1 VAGVNSSDQILDH
14 FNYFSDD
21 WFSDIE
27 VKIMKKKDKFFS
39 NKKILIYG
47 LGKSGLA
54 SYNFLKNN
62 NEVYVYDDYKIDDKL
77 DETKIRQIKYKKIS
91 FYEFDVII
99 ISPGID
105 ITKCKLSKFL
115 SKNKNKIITDLD
127 VFYKCNP
134 NNICITITGTNGKST
149 TCKILNNVLHD
160 QKFDSRLV
168 GNIGNPILN
177 EKRIDKSTIFVIEAS
192 SYQLEYS
199 KHFKSKYSVILN
211 ISPDHIERHKTL
223 SNYVSAKFKLI
234 KNQSKN
240 GIAFVNNNNTLI
252 KKKLFLNNFLSK
264 IIKVN
269 YIKVKKKIDQI
280 KNPYF
285 KSDGNQENLSFIF
298 YISNYLKLNQKKLF
312 YTLENFKGLDYRQQI
327 VYDSKNLQ
335 IINDSKATSYASSE
349 SLIKKFTNAYWIIG
363 GIPKQGDKFKLLKKD
378 CLNIRAYIF
387 GKYYK
392 KFKNDLKNKI
402 RINHYSN
409 LKITLQMIFKDFR
422 KDFSNKKKYILFSPA
437 GASFDSFKN
446 FEDRGSYFNK
456 LIKTYI
462 NAR

>member
-1 VAGVNSSDQILDH
+1 
-14 FNYFSDD
+14 
-21 WFSDIE
+21 
-27 VKIMKKKDKFFS
+27 MKKKNNFFS

-62 NEVYVYDDYKIDDKL
+62 NEVHVYDDYKINNKL
-77 DETKIRQIKYKKIS
+77 DKIKKRQIEYKKINNS
-91 FYEFDVII
+91 EFDIII

-105 ITKCKLSKFL
+105 IVNCKISKFL
-115 SKNKNKIITDLD
+115 IKNKNKIITDLD

-134 NNICITITGTNGKST
+134 NNVCITITGTNGKST
-149 TCKILNNVLHD
+149 TCKILNNILLD

-177 EKRIDKSTIFVIEAS
+177 EKKINKSTIFVIEAS
-192 SYQLEYS
+192 SYQLQYS
-199 KHFKSKYSVILN
+199 KYFKSKYCVILN
-211 ISPDHIERHKTL
+211 ISPDHLERHKTL
-223 SNYVSAKFKLI
+223 NNYVSAKFKLI

-252 KKKLFLNNFLSK
+252 KKKLILNSFSSK

-269 YIKVKKKIDQI
+269 PIKVKQKIDKI

-298 YISNYLKLNQKKLF
+298 YISDYLKLNQKKLF

-327 VYDSKNLQ
+327 VYNSKNLQ

-349 SLIKKFTNAYWIIG
+349 SLINKFTNVYWILG
-363 GIPKQGDKFKLLKKD
+363 GIPKQGDKFKLLKKN
-378 CLNIRAYIF
+378 CINIRAYIF

-409 LKITLQMIFKDFR
+409 LKVTLNMIFKDLK
-422 KDFSNKKKYILFSPA
+422 KDFSNQKKYILFSPA

-456 LIKTYI
+456 IIKTYI
-462 NAR
+462 NER

>member
-1 VAGVNSSDQILDH
+1 LDH
-14 FNYFSDD
+14 FNYFSND
-21 WFSDIE
+21 WFGNLE
-27 VKIMKKKDKFFS
+27 VKIMKKKDKFFC

-54 SYNFLKNN
+54 SYSFLKNN
-62 NEVYVYDDYKIDDKL
+62 NEVYVYDDYKINSKF
-77 DETKIRQIKYKKIS
+77 DEIKKRQIEYKKINY
-91 FYEFDVII
+91 YEFDAII

-105 ITKCKLSKFL
+105 IINCKISKFL

-134 NNICITITGTNGKST
+134 NNVCITITGTNGKST
-149 TCKILNNVLHD
+149 TCKILNNVLLD

-177 EKRIDKSTIFVIEAS
+177 EKKINKSTIFVIEAS

-199 KHFKSKYSVILN
+199 KYFKSKYSVILN
-211 ISPDHIERHKTL
+211 ISPDHLERHKTL

-234 KNQSKN
+234 ENQSKN

-252 KKKLFLNNFLSK
+252 KKNLISYNFLSK
-264 IIKVN
+264 VIKVD
-269 YIKVKKKIDQI
+269 YLKVQKKINQV

-298 YISNYLKLNQKKLF
+298 YICRYLKLNKKKLF
-312 YTLENFKGLDYRQQI
+312 YTLEKFKGLDYRQQI

-349 SLIKKFTNAYWIIG
+349 SLIKKFTNVYWIVG
-363 GIPKQGDKFKLLKKD
+363 GIPKQGDKFKLLKKN
-378 CLNIRAYIF
+378 CLNIRVYIF

-392 KFKNDLKNKI
+392 KFKNDLKNKV
-402 RINHYSN
+402 RISHYSN
-409 LKITLQMIFKDFR
+409 LKVTLNMIFKDFR
-422 KDFSNKKKYILFSPA
+422 KDISNQKKYILFSPA

-462 NAR
+462 NER

>member
-1 VAGVNSSDQILDH
+1 
-14 FNYFSDD
+14 
-21 WFSDIE
+21 
-27 VKIMKKKDKFFS
+27 MKKKNNFFS

-62 NEVYVYDDYKIDDKL
+62 NEVHVYDDYKINNKL
-77 DETKIRQIKYKKIS
+77 DKIKKRQIEYKKINNS
-91 FYEFDVII
+91 EFDIII

-105 ITKCKLSKFL
+105 IVNCKISKFL
-115 SKNKNKIITDLD
+115 IKNKNKIITDLD

-134 NNICITITGTNGKST
+134 NNVCITITGTNGKST
-149 TCKILNNVLHD
+149 TCKILNNILLD

-177 EKRIDKSTIFVIEAS
+177 EKKINKSTIFVIEAS
-192 SYQLEYS
+192 SYQLQYS
-199 KHFKSKYSVILN
+199 KYFKSKYCVILN
-211 ISPDHIERHKTL
+211 ISPDHLERHKTL
-223 SNYVSAKFKLI
+223 NNYVSAKFKLI

-252 KKKLFLNNFLSK
+252 KKKLILNSFSSK

-269 YIKVKKKIDQI
+269 PIKVKQKIDKI

-298 YISNYLKLNQKKLF
+298 YISDYLKLNQKKLF
-312 YTLENFKGLDYRQQI
+312 YTLENFKGLVYRQQI

-349 SLIKKFTNAYWIIG
+349 SLIKKFTNAYWIVG
-363 GIPKQGDKFKLLKKD
+363 GIPKHGDKFKLLKKN
-378 CLNIRAYIF
+378 CSNIRAYIF
-387 GKYYK
+387 GKYYR

-402 RINHYSN
+402 KINHYSN
-409 LKITLQMIFKDFR
+409 LKITLNMIFKNLR
-422 KDFSNKKKYILFSPA
+422 KDFSTHKKYILFSPA

-446 FEDRGSYFNK
+446 FEDRGYYFNK

-462 NAR
+462 NDRKNINL

>member
-1 VAGVNSSDQILDH
+1 
-14 FNYFSDD
+14 
-21 WFSDIE
+21 
-27 VKIMKKKDKFFS
+27 MKKKDNFFS

-47 LGKSGLA
+47 LGKSGFA
-54 SYNFLKNN
+54 SLNFLKDNN
-62 NEVYVYDDYKIDDKL
+62 KVYVFDDYKINSKL
-77 DETKIRQIKYKKIS
+77 DVIKKRQIEYKKIEH
-91 FYEFDVII
+91 YEFDIII

-105 ITKCKLSKFL
+105 IVNCKISKFL

-149 TCKILNNVLHD
+149 TCKILNDVLKD

-177 EKRIDKSTIFVIEAS
+177 EKKINKSTIFVIEAS
-192 SYQLEYS
+192 SYQLQYS
-199 KHFKSKYSVILN
+199 KYFKSKYSVILN
-211 ISPDHIERHKTL
+211 ISPDHLERHKTL
-223 SNYVSAKFKLI
+223 NNYVRAKFKLI
-234 KNQSKN
+234 ENQSNN
-240 GIAFVNNNNTLI
+240 GIAFVNNNNSLI
-252 KKKLFLNNFLSK
+252 KKKLILYNFPSK

-269 YIKVKKKIDQI
+269 STKVRKKIDKI

-298 YISNYLKLNQKKLF
+298 YISNYLKLNRKKLF

-327 VYDSKNLQ
+327 VYNSKNLQ

-349 SLIKKFTNAYWIIG
+349 SLIKKFTNVYWILG
-363 GIPKQGDKFKLLKKD
+363 GIPKQGDKFKLLKKN
-378 CLNIRAYIF
+378 CLNIKAYIF

-402 RINHYSN
+402 PINHCSN
-409 LKITLQMIFKDFR
+409 LKVTLKMIFKDFK
-422 KDFSNKKKYILFSPA
+422 KDFSNQKKYILFSPA

-446 FEDRGSYFNK
+446 FEDRGCYFNK

-462 NAR
+462 NERQNISL

>member
-1 VAGVNSSDQILDH
+1 
-14 FNYFSDD
+14 
-21 WFSDIE
+21 
-27 VKIMKKKDKFFS
+27 MKKKDNYFS

-54 SYNFLKNN
+54 SYNFLKNSN
-62 NEVYVYDDYKIDDKL
+62 DVYVYDDYKINSKF
-77 DETKIRQIKYKKIS
+77 DEIKKKQIEYKKINY
-91 FYEFDVII
+91 YEFDVII

-105 ITKCKLSKFL
+105 IVKCKLSKFL

-127 VFYKCNP
+127 VFYKCYP

-149 TCKILNNVLHD
+149 TCKILDNVLHD
-160 QKFDSRLV
+160 QNFDSRLV

-199 KHFKSKYSVILN
+199 KFFKSKYSVILN
-211 ISPDHIERHKTL
+211 ISPDHLERHKTL
-223 SNYVSAKFKLI
+223 NNYVGAKFKLI

-240 GIAFVNNNNTLI
+240 GIAFVNNNNALI
-252 KKKLFLNNFLSK
+252 KKNLISYNFSSK

-269 YIKVKKKIDQI
+269 SIKVKKNIDQI

-298 YISNYLKLNQKKLF
+298 YISSYLKLNQKKLF

-349 SLIKKFTNAYWIIG
+349 SLIKKFTNAYWIVG

-446 FEDRGSYFNK
+446 FEDRGYYFNK

>member
-1 VAGVNSSDQILDH
+1 
-14 FNYFSDD
+14 
-21 WFSDIE
+21 
-27 VKIMKKKDKFFS
+27 MKKKDKFFS

-91 FYEFDVII
+91 YYEFDVII

-105 ITKCKLSKFL
+105 IAKCKLSKFL

>member
-1 VAGVNSSDQILDH
+1 MDH
-14 FNYFSDD
+14 FNYFSND
-21 WFSDIE
+21 WFGDLK

-54 SYNFLKNN
+54 SYSFLKNN
-62 NEVYVYDDYKIDDKL
+62 NEVYVYDDYKINSKF
-77 DETKIRQIKYKKIS
+77 DEIKKRQIEYKKINN
-91 FYEFDVII
+91 YEFDAII

-105 ITKCKLSKFL
+105 IINCKISKFL

-134 NNICITITGTNGKST
+134 NNVCITITGTNGKST
-149 TCKILNNVLHD
+149 TCNILNNVLLD

-177 EKRIDKSTIFVIEAS
+177 EKKINKSTIFVIEAS

-199 KHFKSKYSVILN
+199 KYFKSKYSVILN
-211 ISPDHIERHKTL
+211 ISPDHLERHKTL

-234 KNQSKN
+234 ENQSKN

-252 KKKLFLNNFLSK
+252 KKKLISYNFLSK
-264 IIKVN
+264 VIKVDPV
-269 YIKVKKKIDQI
+269 KVQKKINQV
-280 KNPYF
+280 KNSYF

-298 YISNYLKLNQKKLF
+298 YICNYLKLSQKKLF
-312 YTLENFKGLDYRQQI
+312 YTLVKFKGLDYRQQI

-349 SLIKKFTNAYWIIG
+349 SLIKKFTNVYWIVG
-363 GIPKQGDKFKLLKKD
+363 GIPKQGDKFNLLKKN
-378 CLNIRAYIF
+378 CINIRAYSF
-387 GKYYK
+387 GKYSK
-392 KFKNDLKNKI
+392 KFRNDLKNKI
-402 RINHYSN
+402 KINYYSN
-409 LKITLQMIFKDFR
+409 LKITLKMIFKDFR
-422 KDFSNKKKYILFSPA
+422 KNFSNQKKYILFSPA

-462 NAR
+462 NER

>member
-1 VAGVNSSDQILDH
+1 
-14 FNYFSDD
+14 
-21 WFSDIE
+21 
-27 VKIMKKKDKFFS
+27 MKKKDKFFS

-54 SYNFLKNN
+54 SYSFLKND
-62 NEVYVYDDYKIDDKL
+62 NEVYVYDDYKINSKF
-77 DETKIRQIKYKKIS
+77 DEIKKRQIEYKKINY
-91 FYEFDVII
+91 YEFDAII

-105 ITKCKLSKFL
+105 IINCKISKFL

-134 NNICITITGTNGKST
+134 NNVCITITGTNGKST
-149 TCKILNNVLHD
+149 TCNILNNVLLD

-177 EKRIDKSTIFVIEAS
+177 EKKINKSTIFVIEAS

-199 KHFKSKYSVILN
+199 KYFKSKYSVILN
-211 ISPDHIERHKTL
+211 ISPDHLERHKTL

-234 KNQSKN
+234 ENQSKN
-240 GIAFVNNNNTLI
+240 GIAFVNHNNTLI
-252 KKKLFLNNFLSK
+252 KKKLISCNFLSK
-264 IIKVN
+264 VIKVDP
-269 YIKVKKKIDQI
+269 IKVQKKINQV

-298 YISNYLKLNQKKLF
+298 YICNYLKLSQKKLF
-312 YTLENFKGLDYRQQI
+312 YTLEKFKGLDYRQQT

-349 SLIKKFTNAYWIIG
+349 SLIKKFTNVYWIVG
-363 GIPKQGDKFKLLKKD
+363 GIPKQGDKFKLLKKN
-378 CLNIRAYIF
+378 CINIRAYIF
-387 GKYYK
+387 GKYSK
-392 KFKNDLKNKI
+392 KFRNDLRNKI

-409 LKITLQMIFKDFR
+409 LKVTLNMIFKDLR
-422 KDFSNKKKYILFSPA
+422 KDFSNQKKYILFSPA

-462 NAR
+462 NER

>member
-1 VAGVNSSDQILDH
+1 LDH
-14 FNYFSDD
+14 FNYFSND
-21 WFSDIE
+21 WFGNLE

-54 SYNFLKNN
+54 SYSFLKNN
-62 NEVYVYDDYKIDDKL
+62 NEVYVYDDYKINSKF
-77 DETKIRQIKYKKIS
+77 DEIKKRQIKNKKINH
-91 FYEFDVII
+91 YKFDAII

-105 ITKCKLSKFL
+105 IINCKISKFL

-134 NNICITITGTNGKST
+134 NNVCITITGTNGKST
-149 TCKILNNVLHD
+149 TCKILNNVLQD
-160 QKFDSRLV
+160 QKLDSRLV

-177 EKRIDKSTIFVIEAS
+177 EKKINKSTIFVIEAS

-199 KHFKSKYSVILN
+199 KYFKSKYSVILN
-211 ISPDHIERHKTL
+211 ISPDHLERHKTL
-223 SNYVSAKFKLI
+223 SNYVNAKFKLI
-234 KNQSKN
+234 ENQSKN
-240 GIAFVNNNNTLI
+240 DVAFVNINNLLI
-252 KKKLFLNNFLSK
+252 KKKLISHNFSSK
-264 IIKVN
+264 VIKVN
-269 YIKVKKKIDQI
+269 SIKVKKKIDQI

-298 YISNYLKLNQKKLF
+298 YICKYLKLSQKKLF
-312 YTLENFKGLDYRQQI
+312 YTLEKFKGLDYRQQI

-349 SLIKKFTNAYWIIG
+349 SLIKKFTNVYWIVG
-363 GIPKQGDKFKLLKKD
+363 GIPKQGDKFKLLKKN
-378 CLNIRAYIF
+378 CINIRAYIF
-387 GKYYK
+387 GKYSK
-392 KFKNDLKNKI
+392 KFRNDLKNKI
-402 RINHYSN
+402 KINYYSN
-409 LKITLQMIFKDFR
+409 LKITLNMIFKDFR
-422 KDFSNKKKYILFSPA
+422 KNFSNQKKYILFSPA

-462 NAR
+462 NER

>member
-1 VAGVNSSDQILDH
+1 
-14 FNYFSDD
+14 
-21 WFSDIE
+21 
-27 VKIMKKKDKFFS
+27 MKKKDNFFS

-47 LGKSGLA
+47 LGKSGLS
-54 SYNFLKNN
+54 SYSFLKNN
-62 NEVYVYDDYKIDDKL
+62 NEVLVYDDFKINNKL
-77 DETKIRQIKYKKIS
+77 DEIKKKQIEYKKIKN
-91 FYEFDVII
+91 YDFDLII

-105 ITKCKLSKFL
+105 INNCKLSKFL

-127 VFYKCNP
+127 IFYKCNP
-134 NNICITITGTNGKST
+134 NNICITVTGTNGKST
-149 TCKILNNVLHD
+149 TCKIMNNVLHD
-160 QKFDSRLV
+160 QKFDTRLV
-168 GNIGNPILN
+168 GNIGNPILD
-177 EKRIDKSTIFVIEAS
+177 EKRINKSTIFVIEAS

-199 KHFKSKYSVILN
+199 KYFKSKYSVILN
-211 ISPDHIERHKTL
+211 ISPDHLERHKTL
-223 SNYVSAKFKLI
+223 SNYVGAKFKLI

-252 KKKLFLNNFLSK
+252 KKNLIMHNFLCK

-269 YIKVKKKIDQI
+269 YKKIQKKINQI

-298 YISNYLKLNQKKLF
+298 YICNYLKLDQKKLF
-312 YTLENFKGLDYRQQI
+312 NTLENFKGLDYRQQI
-327 VYDSKNLQ
+327 IYDSKKLQ

-349 SLIKKFTNAYWIIG
+349 SLIKKFTNVYWILG
-363 GIPKQGDKFKLLKKD
+363 GIPKQGDKFKLLKKN

-387 GKYYK
+387 GKHYK

-402 RINHYSN
+402 KINHYSN
-409 LKITLQMIFKDFR
+409 LKVTLDMIFKEFR
-422 KDFSNKKKYILFSPA
+422 KDFSDQKKYILFSPA

-462 NAR
+462 NDR

>member
-1 VAGVNSSDQILDH
+1 
-14 FNYFSDD
+14 
-21 WFSDIE
+21 
-27 VKIMKKKDKFFS
+27 MKKKNNFFS

-62 NEVYVYDDYKIDDKL
+62 NEVHVYDDYKINNKL
-77 DETKIRQIKYKKIS
+77 DKIKKRQIEYKKINNS
-91 FYEFDVII
+91 EFDIII

-105 ITKCKLSKFL
+105 IVNCKISKFL
-115 SKNKNKIITDLD
+115 IKNKNKIITDLD

-134 NNICITITGTNGKST
+134 NNVCITITGTNGKST
-149 TCKILNNVLHD
+149 TCKILNNILLD

-177 EKRIDKSTIFVIEAS
+177 EKKINKSTIFVIEAS
-192 SYQLEYS
+192 SYQLQYS
-199 KHFKSKYSVILN
+199 KYFKSKYCVILN
-211 ISPDHIERHKTL
+211 ISPDHLERHKTL
-223 SNYVSAKFKLI
+223 NNYVSAKFKLI

-252 KKKLFLNNFLSK
+252 KKKLILNSFSSK

-269 YIKVKKKIDQI
+269 PIKVKQKIDKI

-298 YISNYLKLNQKKLF
+298 YISDYLKLNQKKLF

-327 VYDSKNLQ
+327 VYNSKNLQ

-349 SLIKKFTNAYWIIG
+349 SLINKFTNVYWILG
-363 GIPKQGDKFKLLKKD
+363 GIPKQGDKFKLLKKN
-378 CLNIRAYIF
+378 CINIRAYIF

-409 LKITLQMIFKDFR
+409 LKITLQMIFKDLK
-422 KDFSNKKKYILFSPA
+422 KDFSNQKKYILFSPA

-462 NAR
+462 NDR

>member
-1 VAGVNSSDQILDH
+1 
-14 FNYFSDD
+14 
-21 WFSDIE
+21 
-27 VKIMKKKDKFFS
+27 MKKKDKSFS

-54 SYNFLKNN
+54 SYSFLKNN
-62 NEVYVYDDYKIDDKL
+62 NEVYVYDDYKINSKF
-77 DETKIRQIKYKKIS
+77 DEIKKRQIEYKKINY
-91 FYEFDVII
+91 YEFDAII

-105 ITKCKLSKFL
+105 IINCKISKFL

-134 NNICITITGTNGKST
+134 NNVCITITGTNGKST
-149 TCKILNNVLHD
+149 TCKILNNVLQD
-160 QKFDSRLV
+160 QKLDTRLV

-177 EKRIDKSTIFVIEAS
+177 EKKINKSTIFVIEAS

-199 KHFKSKYSVILN
+199 KYFKSKYSVILN
-211 ISPDHIERHKTL
+211 ISPDHLERHKTL
-223 SNYVSAKFKLI
+223 SNYVNAKFKLI
-234 KNQSKN
+234 ENQSKN
-240 GIAFVNNNNTLI
+240 DVAFVNINNPLI
-252 KKKLFLNNFLSK
+252 KKKLISHNFSSK
-264 IIKVN
+264 LIKVN
-269 YIKVKKKIDQI
+269 SIKVKKKIDQI

-298 YISNYLKLNQKKLF
+298 YICKYLKLSQKKLF
-312 YTLENFKGLDYRQQI
+312 YTLEKFKGLDYRQQI

-349 SLIKKFTNAYWIIG
+349 SLIKKFTNVYWIVG
-363 GIPKQGDKFKLLKKD
+363 GIPKQGDKFKLLKKN
-378 CLNIRAYIF
+378 CLNIKAYIF

-409 LKITLQMIFKDFR
+409 LKITLQMIFKDFK
-422 KDFSNKKKYILFSPA
+422 KDFSNQKKYILFSPA

-446 FEDRGSYFNK
+446 FEERGSYFNK
-456 LIKTYI
+456 LIKNYV
-462 NAR
+462 N

>member
-1 VAGVNSSDQILDH
+1 
-14 FNYFSDD
+14 
-21 WFSDIE
+21 
-27 VKIMKKKDKFFS
+27 MKKKDNFFC

-54 SYNFLKNN
+54 SYSFLKNN
-62 NEVYVYDDYKIDDKL
+62 NEVYVYDDYKINSKF
-77 DETKIRQIKYKKIS
+77 DEIKKRQIEYKKINY
-91 FYEFDVII
+91 YEFDAII

-105 ITKCKLSKFL
+105 IINCKISKFL

-134 NNICITITGTNGKST
+134 NNVCITITGTNGKST
-149 TCKILNNVLHD
+149 TCKILNNVLQD
-160 QKFDSRLV
+160 QKLDTRLV

-177 EKRIDKSTIFVIEAS
+177 EKKINKSTIFVIEAS

-199 KHFKSKYSVILN
+199 KYFKSKYSVILN
-211 ISPDHIERHKTL
+211 ISPDHLERHKTL
-223 SNYVSAKFKLI
+223 SNYVNAKFKLI
-234 KNQSKN
+234 ENQSKN
-240 GIAFVNNNNTLI
+240 DVAFVNINNPLI
-252 KKKLFLNNFLSK
+252 KKKLISHNFSSK
-264 IIKVN
+264 VIKVN
-269 YIKVKKKIDQI
+269 SIKVKKKIDQI

-298 YISNYLKLNQKKLF
+298 YICKYLKLSQKKLF
-312 YTLENFKGLDYRQQI
+312 YTLEKFKGLDYRQQI

-349 SLIKKFTNAYWIIG
+349 SLIKKFTNVYWIVG
-363 GIPKQGDKFKLLKKD
+363 GIPKQGDKFKLLKKN
-378 CLNIRAYIF
+378 CINIRAYIF
-387 GKYYK
+387 GKYSK
-392 KFKNDLKNKI
+392 KFRNDLKNKI
-402 RINHYSN
+402 KINYYSN
-409 LKITLQMIFKDFR
+409 LKITLNMIFKDFR
-422 KDFSNKKKYILFSPA
+422 KNFSNQKKYILFSPA

-462 NAR
+462 NER

>member
-1 VAGVNSSDQILDH
+1 
-14 FNYFSDD
+14 
-21 WFSDIE
+21 
-27 VKIMKKKDKFFS
+27 MKKINKFFS

-62 NEVYVYDDYKIDDKL
+62 NKVYIYDDYKIDVKL
-77 DETKIRQIKYKKIS
+77 DEIKKRQIKYKKIE
-91 FYEFDVII
+91 YYKFDVII

-105 ITKCKLSKFL
+105 IVICKLSKFL
-115 SKNKNKIITDLD
+115 RKNKNKIITDLD
-127 VFYKCNP
+127 VFYKCYP

-149 TCKILNNVLHD
+149 TCKILDNVLHD
-160 QKFDSRLV
+160 QNFDSRLV

-199 KHFKSKYSVILN
+199 KFFKSKYSVILN
-211 ISPDHIERHKTL
+211 ISPDHLERHKTL
-223 SNYVSAKFKLI
+223 NNYVGAKFKLI

-240 GIAFVNNNNTLI
+240 GIAFVNNNNALI
-252 KKKLFLNNFLSK
+252 KKNLISYNFSSK

-269 YIKVKKKIDQI
+269 SIKVKKNIDQI

-298 YISNYLKLNQKKLF
+298 YISSYLKLNQKKIF

-349 SLIKKFTNAYWIIG
+349 SLIKKFTNAYWIVG
-363 GIPKQGDKFKLLKKD
+363 GIPKQGDKFKLLKKN

-402 RINHYSN
+402 IINHCSN
-409 LKITLQMIFKDFR
+409 LKITLKMIFKDFK
-422 KDFSNKKKYILFSPA
+422 KDFSNQKKYILFSPA

>member
-1 VAGVNSSDQILDH
+1 
-14 FNYFSDD
+14 
-21 WFSDIE
+21 
-27 VKIMKKKDKFFS
+27 MKKKNNFFS

-62 NEVYVYDDYKIDDKL
+62 NEVHVYDDYKINNKL
-77 DETKIRQIKYKKIS
+77 DKIKKRQIEYKKINNS
-91 FYEFDVII
+91 EFDIII

-105 ITKCKLSKFL
+105 IVNCKISKFL
-115 SKNKNKIITDLD
+115 IKNKNKIITDLD

-134 NNICITITGTNGKST
+134 NNVCITITGTNGKST
-149 TCKILNNVLHD
+149 TCKILNNILLD

-177 EKRIDKSTIFVIEAS
+177 EKKINKSTIFVIEAS
-192 SYQLEYS
+192 SYQLQYS
-199 KHFKSKYSVILN
+199 KYFKSKYCVILN
-211 ISPDHIERHKTL
+211 ISPDHLERHKTL
-223 SNYVSAKFKLI
+223 NNYVSAKFKLI

-252 KKKLFLNNFLSK
+252 KKKLILNSFSSK

-269 YIKVKKKIDQI
+269 PIKVKQKIDKI

-298 YISNYLKLNQKKLF
+298 YISDYLKLNQKKLF

-327 VYDSKNLQ
+327 VYNSKNLQ

-349 SLIKKFTNAYWIIG
+349 SLINKFTNVYWILG
-363 GIPKQGDKFKLLKKD
+363 GIPKQGDKFKLLKKN
-378 CLNIRAYIF
+378 CINIRAYIF

-409 LKITLQMIFKDFR
+409 LKVTLNMIFKDLK
-422 KDFSNKKKYILFSPA
+422 KDFSNQKKYILFSPA

-462 NAR
+462 NDR

>member
-1 VAGVNSSDQILDH
+1 
-14 FNYFSDD
+14 
-21 WFSDIE
+21 
-27 VKIMKKKDKFFS
+27 MKKKDKYFS

-54 SYNFLKNN
+54 SYNFLKNSN
-62 NEVYVYDDYKIDDKL
+62 DVYVYDDYKINSKF
-77 DETKIRQIKYKKIS
+77 DEIKKKQIEYKKINY
-91 FYEFDVII
+91 YEFDVII

-105 ITKCKLSKFL
+105 IVKCKLSKFL

-127 VFYKCNP
+127 VFYKCYP

-149 TCKILNNVLHD
+149 TCKILDNVLHD
-160 QKFDSRLV
+160 QNFDSRLV

-199 KHFKSKYSVILN
+199 KFFKSKYSVILN
-211 ISPDHIERHKTL
+211 ISPDHLERHKTL
-223 SNYVSAKFKLI
+223 NNYVGAKFKLI

-240 GIAFVNNNNTLI
+240 GIAFVNNNNALI
-252 KKKLFLNNFLSK
+252 KKNLISYNFSSK

-269 YIKVKKKIDQI
+269 SIKVKKNIDQI

-298 YISNYLKLNQKKLF
+298 YISSYLKLNQKKLF

>member
-1 VAGVNSSDQILDH
+1 
-14 FNYFSDD
+14 
-21 WFSDIE
+21 
-27 VKIMKKKDKFFS
+27 MKKKDNFFS

-47 LGKSGLA
+47 LGKSGLS
-54 SYNFLKNN
+54 SYSFLKNN
-62 NEVYVYDDYKIDDKL
+62 NEVLVYDDFKINNKL
-77 DETKIRQIKYKKIS
+77 DEIKKKQIEYKKIKN
-91 FYEFDVII
+91 YDFDLII

-105 ITKCKLSKFL
+105 INNCKLSKFL

-127 VFYKCNP
+127 IFYKCNP
-134 NNICITITGTNGKST
+134 NNICITVTGTNGKST
-149 TCKILNNVLHD
+149 TCKIMNNVLHD

-168 GNIGNPILN
+168 GNIGNPILD
-177 EKRIDKSTIFVIEAS
+177 EKKVNKSTIFVIEAS
-192 SYQLEYS
+192 SYQLDYS
-199 KHFKSKYSVILN
+199 QYFKSKYSVILN
-211 ISPDHIERHKTL
+211 ISPDHLERHKTL
-223 SNYVSAKFKLI
+223 SNYVGAKFKLI

-240 GIAFVNNNNTLI
+240 GIAFVNNNNILI
-252 KKKLFLNNFLSK
+252 KKNLIVHNFLSK

-269 YIKVKKKIDQI
+269 YKKVQKKINQI

-298 YISNYLKLNQKKLF
+298 YISNYLKLDQKKLF
-312 YTLENFKGLDYRQQI
+312 NTLENFKGLDYRQQI
-327 VYDSKNLQ
+327 IYDSKKLQ

-349 SLIKKFTNAYWIIG
+349 SLIKKFINVYWIIG
-363 GIPKQGDKFKLLKKD
+363 GIPKQGDKFKLLKKN

-387 GKYYK
+387 GKHYK

-402 RINHYSN
+402 KINHYSN
-409 LKITLQMIFKDFR
+409 LKVTLDMIFKEFR
-422 KDFSNKKKYILFSPA
+422 KDFSDQKKYILFSPA

-462 NAR
+462 NDR

>member
-1 VAGVNSSDQILDH
+1 M
-14 FNYFSDD
+14 
-21 WFSDIE
+21 E
-27 VKIMKKKDKFFS
+27 KKNKFFS

-47 LGKSGLA
+47 LGKSGFA
-54 SYNFLKNN
+54 SYNFLKDD
-62 NEVYVYDDYKIDDKL
+62 NEVYVYDDYKINDKL
-77 DETKIRQIKYKKIS
+77 YEIKKRQIEYKKIHY
-91 FYEFDVII
+91 YEFDIII

-105 ITKCKLSKFL
+105 IIKCKISKFL
-115 SKNKNKIITDLD
+115 SNNKNKIISDLD

-149 TCKILNNVLHD
+149 TCKILNDALKD

-177 EKRIDKSTIFVIEAS
+177 EKKINKSTIFIIEAS

-211 ISPDHIERHKTL
+211 ISPDHLERHKTL

-234 KNQSKN
+234 ENQSKDD
-240 GIAFVNNNNTLI
+240 IAFVNNNNTLI
-252 KKKLFLNNFLSK
+252 KKKLISYNFSSK

-269 YIKVKKKIDQI
+269 SIKFQKKIDQI

-298 YISNYLKLNQKKLF
+298 YISNYLKLNQQKLF

-327 VYDSKNLQ
+327 VYDSENLQ

-349 SLIKKFTNAYWIIG
+349 SLIKKFTNVYWIVG
-363 GIPKQGDKFKLLKKD
+363 GIPKQGDKFNLLKKN
-378 CLNIRAYIF
+378 CINIRAYIF
-387 GKYYK
+387 GKYSK
-392 KFKNDLKNKI
+392 KFRNDLKNKI
-402 RINHYSN
+402 RINHYLN
-409 LKITLQMIFKDFR
+409 LKVTLNMIFKDFK
-422 KDFSNKKKYILFSPA
+422 KDFSNQKKYILFSPA

-462 NAR
+462 NER

>member
-1 VAGVNSSDQILDH
+1 
-14 FNYFSDD
+14 
-21 WFSDIE
+21 
-27 VKIMKKKDKFFS
+27 MKKKDNFFS

-47 LGKSGLA
+47 LGKSGFA
-54 SYNFLKNN
+54 SLNFLKDNN
-62 NEVYVYDDYKIDDKL
+62 KVYVFDDYKINSKL
-77 DETKIRQIKYKKIS
+77 DVIKKRQIEYKKIDN
-91 FYEFDVII
+91 YKFDIII

-105 ITKCKLSKFL
+105 IVNCKISKFL

-149 TCKILNNVLHD
+149 TCKILNDVLKD

-177 EKRIDKSTIFVIEAS
+177 EKKINKSTIFVIEAS
-192 SYQLEYS
+192 SYQLQYS
-199 KHFKSKYSVILN
+199 KYFKSKYSVILN
-211 ISPDHIERHKTL
+211 ISPDHLERHKTL
-223 SNYVSAKFKLI
+223 NNYVRAKFKLI
-234 KNQSKN
+234 ENQSNN
-240 GIAFVNNNNTLI
+240 GIAFVNNNNALI
-252 KKKLFLNNFLSK
+252 KKNLILNNYLSK

-269 YIKVKKKIDQI
+269 SIKVKKKIDQI

-349 SLIKKFTNAYWIIG
+349 SLIKKFTNAYLIIG

-456 LIKTYI
+456 IIKTYI

>member
-1 VAGVNSSDQILDH
+1 LDH
-14 FNYFSDD
+14 FNYFSND
-21 WFSDIE
+21 WFGNLE
-27 VKIMKKKDKFFS
+27 VKIMKKKDKFFC

-54 SYNFLKNN
+54 SYSFLKNN
-62 NEVYVYDDYKIDDKL
+62 NEVYVYDDYKINSKF
-77 DETKIRQIKYKKIS
+77 DEIKKRQIEYKKINY
-91 FYEFDVII
+91 YEFDAII

-105 ITKCKLSKFL
+105 IINCKISKFL

-134 NNICITITGTNGKST
+134 NNVCITITGTNGKST
-149 TCKILNNVLHD
+149 TCKILNNVLLD

-177 EKRIDKSTIFVIEAS
+177 EKKINKSTIFVIEAS

-199 KHFKSKYSVILN
+199 KYFKSKYSVILN
-211 ISPDHIERHKTL
+211 ISPDHLERHKTL

-234 KNQSKN
+234 ENQSKN

-252 KKKLFLNNFLSK
+252 KKNLISYNFLSK
-264 IIKVN
+264 VIKVD
-269 YIKVKKKIDQI
+269 YLKVQKKINQV

-298 YISNYLKLNQKKLF
+298 YICRYLKLNKKKLF
-312 YTLENFKGLDYRQQI
+312 YTLEKFKGLDYRQQI

-349 SLIKKFTNAYWIIG
+349 SLIKKFTNVYWIVG
-363 GIPKQGDKFKLLKKD
+363 GIPKQGDKFKLLKKN
-378 CLNIRAYIF
+378 CLNIRVYIF

-392 KFKNDLKNKI
+392 KFKNDLKNKA
-402 RINHYSN
+402 RISHYSN
-409 LKITLQMIFKDFR
+409 LKVTLNMIFKDFR
-422 KDFSNKKKYILFSPA
+422 KDISNQKKYILFSPA

-462 NAR
+462 NER

>member
-1 VAGVNSSDQILDH
+1 
-14 FNYFSDD
+14 
-21 WFSDIE
+21 
-27 VKIMKKKDKFFS
+27 MKKKDIFFC

-47 LGKSGLA
+47 LAKSGLA
-54 SYNFLKNN
+54 SYSFLKNN
-62 NEVYVYDDYKIDDKL
+62 NEVYVYDDYKINSKF
-77 DETKIRQIKYKKIS
+77 DEIKKRQIEYKKINY
-91 FYEFDVII
+91 YEFDAII

-105 ITKCKLSKFL
+105 IINCKISKFL

-134 NNICITITGTNGKST
+134 NNVCITITGTNGKST
-149 TCKILNNVLHD
+149 TCNILNNVLLD

-177 EKRIDKSTIFVIEAS
+177 EKKINKSTIFVIEAS

-199 KHFKSKYSVILN
+199 KYFKSKYSVILN
-211 ISPDHIERHKTL
+211 ISPDHLERHKTL

-252 KKKLFLNNFLSK
+252 KKNLISYNFLSK
-264 IIKVN
+264 VIKVD
-269 YIKVKKKIDQI
+269 YLKVQKKINQV

-298 YISNYLKLNQKKLF
+298 YICRYLKLNKKKLF
-312 YTLENFKGLDYRQQI
+312 YTLEKFKGLDYRQQI

-349 SLIKKFTNAYWIIG
+349 SLIKKFTNVYWIVG
-363 GIPKQGDKFKLLKKD
+363 GIPKQGDKFKLLKKN
-378 CLNIRAYIF
+378 CLNLRVYIF

-392 KFKNDLKNKI
+392 KFKNDLKNKV
-402 RINHYSN
+402 RISHYSN
-409 LKITLQMIFKDFR
+409 LKVTLNMIFKDFR
-422 KDFSNKKKYILFSPA
+422 KDISNQKKYILFSPA

-462 NAR
+462 NER